1 MSQTLCGETLTFDHD
16 AGLLGFCLND
26 PDEPHGDDFTT
37 RAVNKLKAPWVDAR
51 EGFATPQ
58 SLVADTEDEEG
69 GADDDGEEEDTDGQ
83 ACEPLSWVDQLVAKF
98 GEGGDDEDDPVPDVG
113 VGDEV
118 VVDERF
124 RLSYDQIDDK
134 DYWSHC
140 RETSTRRQVCARR
153 ARRVT
158 HRRNHEHYFGFAG
171 GGDLAGD
178 YFDYLDHLKRE
189 TAPLPTE
196 FLSVQQQLTK
206 TRWLANEFWHEIYG
220 DTDSPPQLEDDW
232 DYGPHYDDQP
242 LPLAVEID
250 FLIAEFGDGT
260 FGHDEPDCHDRSM
273 RYLDLYMP
281 DHGSSK
287 RRQYK
292 RGDAQKHFVAVLSI

>member
-1 MSQTLCGETLTFDHD
+1 MSKTLCGETLTFAHD
-16 AGLLGFCLND
+16 ESLLGFCLDN
-26 PDEPHGDDFTT
+26 PDEPHGDDYGT
-37 RAVNKLKAPWVDAR
+37 RVVNKLRTPWVDAR

-58 SLVADTEDEEG
+58 SLVADTEDE
-69 GADDDGEEEDTDGQ
+69 DDGEEEDPDGQ
-83 ACEPLSWVDQLVAKF
+83 AFEPLSWVDQLVAKF
-98 GEGGDDEDDPVPDVG
+98 GDNEDDPVPDVG

-118 VVDERF
+118 VVGERF
-124 RLSYDQIDDK
+124 RLSYDQIDDE
-134 DYWSHC
+134 DNRSHY
-140 RETSTRRQVCARR
+140 RETNTRRQVRGRR
-153 ARRVT
+153 TRRVT

-196 FLSVQQQLTK
+196 FLSVKEQLTK

-220 DTDSPPQLEDDW
+220 DTDSPPQFEGDW

-242 LPLAVEID
+242 LPLAVETD
-250 FLIAEFGDGT
+250 LWIAEFGDGT
-260 FGHDEPDCHDRSM
+260 FGYDGPDCHDRSM

-292 RGDAQKHFVAVLSI
+292 RGDAQKHFVAALSM